1 MAGGTRSHSPPLPPN
16 ATYNHPTISL
26 NILPSAKLFTAGSKV
41 TGMLEIICKERNS
54 VALGQ
59 LAIEFFGIEE
69 LKLLD
74 HSAQSSIHGP
84 HKCIFQGPALPPSNA
99 VATSEA
105 PIGGH
110 YYTALRGRTKFP
122 FSFPLPSKLPS
133 STNFN
138 DKARVSYALKA
149 TCQVLSIESRQNV
162 LVTKSKNIQIVEK
175 LLDWNDTKYHE
186 PVEMRGELRDATG
199 TGAGVWAEVKI
210 DKMLHFNQNSSK
222 ADDGLIR
229 AQLTVKNNSRRT
241 LSGGVNVKICRKL
254 VLPQDPTSLTDA
266 SRIEVVRNCPFRGVD
281 YEFPSAA
288 GQAKMVK
295 LVCQLPSAKQDDIDH
310 VDHNSSCLSVRGI
323 KLFSVDMFLRVE
335 LELGALS
342 NDLIVDLPIY
352 VTHAFSL
359 PKELLLRSTPQTI
372 EHVPSSNHNSI
383 THLSRPESS
392 TGRASRNTSR
402 SSSPHP
408 PSLQPGNISRS
419 TSPRLALSA
428 GGDWGGMNRSA
439 PPSPSGSAHFSPL
452 PTPQPSPRFP
462 SPMPFFPSSA
472 VPNHQPSIASAAP
485 AVNYLPQPTP
495 WSSANHSAFNSLSSS
510 HGFSSY
516 PQQSVTPAPTLDPR
530 SQVGPISSPYPPP
543 QPIFSP
549 PTTPWRRQTLPTS
562 TYFDH
567 PPSMPHPD
575 HSFQPIHGMPPPALE
590 DHHVQANYPQEP
602 ASHSAYEGYDV
613 GSPMPS
619 NWRTRHQ
626 SPPAAPAPP
635 SAHYRNSDTHYNV
648 ESVPDH
654 TSSLMRTSSNS
665 RRTSEPINNSSGNS
679 FAHQQPNSAGI
690 IVRKRALPM
699 PPQVSQALETASHGL
714 TISENSYGNMSDQ
727 QAQVANEHPN
737 VVQHSRLATIGEI
750 GESRPG
756 TLSAKLLS
764 QNELDLLARSGDSSD
779 EEDVASQHPRR
790 RQPVRVVSHPRGMRP
805 RRSDGSDSVQ
815 ALEDIVALEEERRSA
830 DGARLRDPSP
840 DQTPT
845 LNNQELVFQDSS
857 DSDQHHDDKSTALH
871 VSSGHATRD
880 RSSSSPHLHNSTR
893 ATHPTGLANLV
904 QFLNRATS
912 TEPPRA
918 SSAQEAT
925 LNPANLSVDHDYDH
939 DSVSVQST
947 EDKMARDTTPSYTG
961 SALRMKSSRISYGET
976 LIDAVPSPTS
986 ATKTTMETKS
996 STPTRQDTTEW
1007 KPPPAFVNPTSL
1019 LPRTSIS
1026 EQMNFCDDQPTD
1038 EPPVGRESIAPDALF
1053 PQFEPGQLTTLT
1065 AQIAPHPSGISA
1077 KAVTPTAI
1085 PENCSSPSTQPVEQ
1099 PPTEPLIIPTHSP
1112 TVKRKGF
1119 KAQRKSSQPKKFTSD
1134 SDSYSSPSRTAT
1146 KPVSTSPNPS
1156 IAQEALVQPPQTT
1169 IVERLRSQH
1178 VPMAAHEPPTS
1189 QSRQG
1194 PKDERPAR
1202 QESIE
1207 ATTQRAPRRSDAVN
1221 IGLGLDAKQMDLMLE
1236 GSQRHMSDD
1245 RPLQPRP
1252 TLPKPPAQSTLV
1264 TKSSQPTPLPA
1275 PSLRNQECVIPPL
1288 SHRLSAIPKSTI
1300 PLSLGGSSL
1309 YQSSPNSTPH
1319 RPLPISPSCA
1329 HEAKMT
1335 TLNPMTDVES
1345 IGSVSAKVAYDANM
1359 GTRAFFSSQKSQA
1372 SPAVKAPEKRLSQL
1386 NSPSQLTPDSLGTP
1400 CSPTSPTNLARKSR
1414 IKRQMSSTY
1423 TNNDS
1428 VCLPKVGSRIG
1439 GGDGMLSI
1447 SRVPGGW
1454 NEDESDEIEAQLIA
1468 ALRETN
1474 LAVQKAT
1481 SRTLATPEF
1490 IKSPSK
1496 HRNSIRSSMYST
1508 SHAGGPSADRGS
1520 RIALDRSRTSMSIA
1534 ERTNDDLGT
1543 MSSVDQSREPD
1554 SHGTFE
1560 WPSASRRDDSVKSFD
1575 EDTPIPLTSGEYKS
1589 MRGGRGGRV
1598 SSVVGQWA
1606 KLTSTESVGLQS
1618 PRKYSEVIENKVEET
1633 APMNIS
1639 TRGLSIRPKN
1649 VTHSSQYSITGL
1661 LSRNSSL
1668 TSQLSCSRT
1677 HEPRAFAIQ
1686 DTNRRFQISPEM
1698 PEAASKKLPMEDSKL
1713 PTAPAYKPSSA
1724 FPARRVLPVVPP
1736 PVTEEN
1742 KTRVAPKLGY
1752 RNLANRLSGGMNPPS
1767 SQSASKSASSST
1779 SSISSLGSLNNNLP
1793 SSLSSAD
1800 ESLPLKKSHR
1810 QSRLTPL
1817 LPLADR
1823 RKLNAIHT
1831 LPSPSTPGAISDLVK
1846 RWES

>member
-266 SRIEVVRNCPFRGVD
+266 SRIEVP
-281 YEFPSAA
+281 
-288 GQAKMVK
+288 
-295 LVCQLPSAKQDDIDH
+295 KQDDIDH

-419 TSPRLALSA
+419 TSPR
-428 GGDWGGMNRSA
+428 
-439 PPSPSGSAHFSPL
+439 
-452 PTPQPSPRFP
+452 FP

-516 PQQSVTPAPTLDPR
+516 PQSVTPAPTLDPR

-947 EDKMARDTTPSYTG
+947 EDKLARDTTPSYTG

-1077 KAVTPTAI
+1077 KAVTP
-1085 PENCSSPSTQPVEQ
+1085 PPSPRTSDRQAEGLQ
-1099 PPTEPLIIPTHSP
+1099 
-1112 TVKRKGF
+1112 G
-1119 KAQRKSSQPKKFTSD
+1119 PKKVQSAEEVYQRQRLILITLSH
-1134 SDSYSSPSRTAT
+1134 RNQARLHL
-1146 KPVSTSPNPS
+1146 PNPS

-1178 VPMAAHEPPTS
+1178 VPMAAHDPH
-1189 QSRQG
+1189 QSVQAR

-1275 PSLRNQECVIPPL
+1275 PSLRNQECVVPPL

-1372 SPAVKAPEKRLSQL
+1372 SPAVKASEKRLSQL

-1589 MRGGRGGRV
+1589 MRGGRGGRTQERHPFV
-1598 SSVVGQWA
+1598 AILDHWA
-1606 KLTSTESVGLQS
+1606 PQPELES
-1618 PRKYSEVIENKVEET
+1618 E
-1633 APMNIS
+1633 
-1639 TRGLSIRPKN
+1639 
-1649 VTHSSQYSITGL
+1649 
-1661 LSRNSSL
+1661 
-1668 TSQLSCSRT
+1668 SQLSCSRT

-1779 SSISSLGSLNNNLP
+1779 SSIPPSDPSITTYLLAFLG
-1793 SSLSSAD
+1793 
-1800 ESLPLKKSHR
+1800 
-1810 QSRLTPL
+1810 
-1817 LPLADR
+1817 R
-1823 RKLNAIHT
+1823 RKLT
-1831 LPSPSTPGAISDLVK
+1831 S
-1846 RWES
+1846 

>member
-1 MAGGTRSHSPPLPPN
+1 MVMCCNSAINLSAPPVYVAWEVTCQTHKVLRAQLRIVSPPNQRLQTPKSLLYEAVPKQGWRVSLVDQLCFNSPLQRINPLYRSNLTQHLHVSSSFLSFSLTIMAGGTRSHSPPLPPN

-26 NILPSAKLFTAGSKV
+26 NILPSAKTVTAGSKV

-59 LAIEFFGIEE
+59 LAIEFLESKVRRIISCSFTREFTRTDHTLNFCISTE

-84 HKCIFQGPALPPSNA
+84 QKCIFQGPALPPSNA

-162 LVTKSKNIQIVEK
+162 LVTKSKIQIVEK

-266 SRIEVVRNCPFRGVD
+266 SRIEVITIH
-281 YEFPSAA
+281 
-288 GQAKMVK
+288 
-295 LVCQLPSAKQDDIDH
+295 LV
-310 VDHNSSCLSVRGI
+310 LSVRGI

-402 SSSPHP
+402 SSSP
-408 PSLQPGNISRS
+408 PSTIITAWQHLSLHFTSISVS
-419 TSPRLALSA
+419 HAV
-428 GGDWGGMNRSA
+428 
-439 PPSPSGSAHFSPL
+439 L
-452 PTPQPSPRFP
+452 PVFGRAQPSTLYR
-462 SPMPFFPSSA
+462 
-472 VPNHQPSIASAAP
+472 QC
-485 AVNYLPQPTP
+485 
-495 WSSANHSAFNSLSSS
+495 SSS
-510 HGFSSY
+510 SQLPSTTYTMVVGESFSIQFSLELAWLLII
-516 PQQSVTPAPTLDPR
+516 PATVSHPRPDPR
-530 SQVGPISSPYPPP
+530 PSFSGWTDQLSISS
-543 QPIFSP
+543 SS
-549 PTTPWRRQTLPTS
+549 TDLLTPNYSLAQTDVANVHVLRS
-562 TYFDH
+562 

-590 DHHVQANYPQEP
+590 DHHVANYPQEP

-635 SAHYRNSDTHYNV
+635 SAHYRNSDTHYNERPRSYV
-648 ESVPDH
+648 LPDEDIFE
-654 TSSLMRTSSNS
+654 LEKNF
-665 RRTSEPINNSSGNS
+665 G
-679 FAHQQPNSAGI
+679 AHQQFLWKFLCTSAAQLRGDHSQEAS
-690 IVRKRALPM
+690 VTDA
-699 PPQVSQALETASHGL
+699 PQVSQALETASHGL

-1019 LPRTSIS
+1019 LR
-1026 EQMNFCDDQPTD
+1026 
-1038 EPPVGRESIAPDALF
+1038 GH
-1053 PQFEPGQLTTLT
+1053 QF
-1065 AQIAPHPSGISA
+1065 
-1077 KAVTPTAI
+1077 
-1085 PENCSSPSTQPVEQ
+1085 
-1099 PPTEPLIIPTHSP
+1099 
-1112 TVKRKGF
+1112 
-1119 KAQRKSSQPKKFTSD
+1119 
-1134 SDSYSSPSRTAT
+1134 PSR
-1146 KPVSTSPNPS
+1146 
-1156 IAQEALVQPPQTT
+1156 
-1169 IVERLRSQH
+1169 
-1178 VPMAAHEPPTS
+1178 
-1189 QSRQG
+1189 
-1194 PKDERPAR
+1194 
-1202 QESIE
+1202 
-1207 ATTQRAPRRSDAVN
+1207 
-1221 IGLGLDAKQMDLMLE
+1221 
-1236 GSQRHMSDD
+1236 
-1245 RPLQPRP
+1245 
-1252 TLPKPPAQSTLV
+1252 
-1264 TKSSQPTPLPA
+1264 
-1275 PSLRNQECVIPPL
+1275 
-1288 SHRLSAIPKSTI
+1288 
-1300 PLSLGGSSL
+1300 
-1309 YQSSPNSTPH
+1309 
-1319 RPLPISPSCA
+1319 
-1329 HEAKMT
+1329 
-1335 TLNPMTDVES
+1335 
-1345 IGSVSAKVAYDANM
+1345 
-1359 GTRAFFSSQKSQA
+1359 
-1372 SPAVKAPEKRLSQL
+1372 
-1386 NSPSQLTPDSLGTP
+1386 
-1400 CSPTSPTNLARKSR
+1400 
-1414 IKRQMSSTY
+1414 
-1423 TNNDS
+1423 
-1428 VCLPKVGSRIG
+1428 
-1439 GGDGMLSI
+1439 
-1447 SRVPGGW
+1447 
-1454 NEDESDEIEAQLIA
+1454 
-1468 ALRETN
+1468 
-1474 LAVQKAT
+1474 
-1481 SRTLATPEF
+1481 
-1490 IKSPSK
+1490 
-1496 HRNSIRSSMYST
+1496 
-1508 SHAGGPSADRGS
+1508 
-1520 RIALDRSRTSMSIA
+1520 
-1534 ERTNDDLGT
+1534 
-1543 MSSVDQSREPD
+1543 
-1554 SHGTFE
+1554 
-1560 WPSASRRDDSVKSFD
+1560 
-1575 EDTPIPLTSGEYKS
+1575 
-1589 MRGGRGGRV
+1589 
-1598 SSVVGQWA
+1598 
-1606 KLTSTESVGLQS
+1606 
-1618 PRKYSEVIENKVEET
+1618 
-1633 APMNIS
+1633 
-1639 TRGLSIRPKN
+1639 
-1649 VTHSSQYSITGL
+1649 
-1661 LSRNSSL
+1661 
-1668 TSQLSCSRT
+1668 
-1677 HEPRAFAIQ
+1677 
-1686 DTNRRFQISPEM
+1686 
-1698 PEAASKKLPMEDSKL
+1698 
-1713 PTAPAYKPSSA
+1713 
-1724 FPARRVLPVVPP
+1724 
-1736 PVTEEN
+1736 
-1742 KTRVAPKLGY
+1742 
-1752 RNLANRLSGGMNPPS
+1752 
-1767 SQSASKSASSST
+1767 
-1779 SSISSLGSLNNNLP
+1779 
-1793 SSLSSAD
+1793 
-1800 ESLPLKKSHR
+1800 
-1810 QSRLTPL
+1810 
-1817 LPLADR
+1817 
-1823 RKLNAIHT
+1823 
-1831 LPSPSTPGAISDLVK
+1831 
-1846 RWES
+1846 